1 MTKTLR
7 DKVVARYIFNN
18 NNQGARG
25 LSRLSNH
32 TLGCGSGHDLTVL
45 EFELHIR
52 LCADTVEAA
61 WNPLSP
67 SLSLPLPCSCCV
79 CLTINLKKNN
89 DDDDDN
95 K

>member
-7 DKVVARYIFNN
+7 EKVVARYIFNN

-25 LSRLSNH
+25 LGRLSNH

-45 EFELHIR
+45 EFELHIG

-61 WNPLSP
+61 WDPLSP
-67 SLSLPLPCSCCV
+67 SLSAPPLLLL
-79 CLTINLKKNN
+79 CLTINLKND